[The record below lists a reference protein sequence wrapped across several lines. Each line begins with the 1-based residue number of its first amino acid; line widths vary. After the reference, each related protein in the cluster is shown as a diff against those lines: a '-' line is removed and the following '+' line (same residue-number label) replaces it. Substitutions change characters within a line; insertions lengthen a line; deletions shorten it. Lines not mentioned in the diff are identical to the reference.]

1 MLVKKSKLAI
11 SLVMAFALG
20 GCGGGGSSATVEKT
34 AAVKPKPV
42 AAKPDPVKKTTIAL
56 TGKVID
62 GYVSGAT
69 VWLDINGDGSL
80 NEESEPSV
88 VSTESGDYSF
98 NFTQEQALCV
108 PYSTMYVDVPVGAM
122 DEDLGEVTE
131 AYQMSFPP
139 SIEVLTG
146 EDIRNISPL
155 TTVIWEQLS
164 LQLQKSGNN
173 NLSCDALKENIELLA
188 NLQSEI
194 TNVMQNLVAHYN
206 LSTEQIYSDFIA
218 NNDSE
223 AYDRAQ
229 AIVKGLKAAYKYK
242 QELDAQF
249 PDAEE
254 VRAVIY
260 QDTAKDDEYGFENAW
275 YRDKV
280 IFAGA
285 EFFYEQVKLQNT
297 DALDKIDFILTQLQS
312 IDTPWGEE
320 SLNGKLRIR
329 DDVYIN
335 ADRTYRCSSIEKVS
349 FENSNVLY
357 SVDNTSPSVNFPT
370 ADECVSSNLDT
381 PFERGFS
388 ISYTES
394 GAFYQTDFAF
404 REENADFQTLS
415 NWVNVKDKAADLD
428 TQDLVTVLAAMPYK
442 FDDETSIDASFWRK
456 YKTTDNVRISKT
468 IEGQWVRD
476 TRREDGTMLHECS
489 DNGADWT
496 ACN

>member
-1 MLVKKSKLAI
+1 MFFKKSQLAI
-11 SLVMAFALG
+11 SLAFTLG
-20 GCGGGGSSATVEKT
+20 LVGCGGGGDDKVVVVE
-34 AAVKPKPV
+34 PV
-42 AAKPDPVKKTTIAL
+42 VAKPDPIKVDPVEVNTISL

-62 GYVSGAT
+62 GYVSGAI
-69 VWLDINGDGSL
+69 VWLDIDGDGTFD
-80 NEESEPSV
+80 EQTEPSV
-88 VSTESGDYSF
+88 VSEESGNYSF
-98 NFTQEQALCV
+98 NFTEEQALCV
-108 PYSTMYVDVPVGAM
+108 PYSTMYVDVPVGAI
-122 DEDLGEVTE
+122 DEDLGEVTQ

-139 SIEVLTG
+139 SIEALTD

-164 LQLQKSGNN
+164 LQLQKVGSN
-173 NLSCDALKENIELLA
+173 NLSCDALKENTELLA
-188 NLQSEI
+188 SLQSEI

-206 LSTEQIYSDFIA
+206 LSTEQMYSDFIA
-218 NNDSE
+218 NSDSD

-229 AIVKGLKAAYKYK
+229 AIVKGLKAAYKFK

-260 QDTAKDDEYGFENAW
+260 QDTAKDAEYGFENAW

-285 EFFYEQVKLQNT
+285 ELIYEQVKLQNT
-297 DALDKIDFILTQLQS
+297 DELDKIDVILSRLDST
-312 IDTPWGEE
+312 DTPWGEE
-320 SLNGKLRIR
+320 SLNGKLTVR

-335 ADRTYRCSSIEKVS
+335 ADRTYRCSSIENVS
-349 FENSNVLY
+349 FEQSNVLY
-357 SVDNTSPSVNFPT
+357 GVDNTSPSVNFPT
-370 ADECVSSNLDT
+370 ADECVSANLDT

-394 GAFYQTDFAF
+394 GSFYQTDFAF

-415 NWVNVKDKAADLD
+415 NWVNVKDKAADLE

-456 YKTTDNVRISKT
+456 YKTTDNVRITKT
-468 IEGQWVRD
+468 IEGKWFRD
-476 TRREDGTMLHECS
+476 TRQEDGTMLHECGE
-489 DNGADWT
+489 NGVDWVQ
-496 ACN
+496 CE